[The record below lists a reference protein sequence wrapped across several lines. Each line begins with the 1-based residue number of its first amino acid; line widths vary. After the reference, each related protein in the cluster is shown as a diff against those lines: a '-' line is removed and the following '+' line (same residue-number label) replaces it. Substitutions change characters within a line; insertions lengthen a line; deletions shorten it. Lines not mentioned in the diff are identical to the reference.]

1 MLRKLNSPLKMH
13 KTFIYITLFSLLLS
27 SCGKDQDPFLI
38 QKHNIGNL
46 TDSTQIKDLKSIF
59 ENDSVANYIGKDEFT
74 RNINTI
80 EIFDKDGTSLLS
92 ISPQISA
99 DSTSVVNSVRILDSR
114 YKTEK
119 GISIMSSFKDIQN
132 AYEISKI
139 DNLINSIVV
148 SVKEINAS
156 FTIDK
161 KELPS
166 NLRFDRSISIEAS
179 QIPDNAKV
187 KYFFIH
193 WN

>member
-1 MLRKLNSPLKMH
+1 MQKP
-13 KTFIYITLFSLLLS
+13 FIFIVIISFILT
-27 SCGKDQDPFLI
+27 SCGKEQDPFLI
-38 QKHNIGNL
+38 KKQNIGNL
-46 TDSTQIKDLKSIF
+46 TDSTQVKDLHMVFDK
-59 ENDSVANYIGKDEFT
+59 DSVANYIGRDEFT
-74 RNINTI
+74 RNIDNI
-80 EIFDKDGTSLLS
+80 EIFDRDGVALLS
-92 ISPQISA
+92 ISPQRRA
-99 DSTSVVNSVRILDSR
+99 DSTSVINNIRILDPR

-119 GISIMSSFKDIQN
+119 GISTQSTFKDIQD

-139 DNLINSIVV
+139 DNLINSISV
-148 SVKEINAS
+148 SVNEINAS

-179 QIPDNAKV
+179 QIPDNAKI

>member
-1 MLRKLNSPLKMH
+1 MH
-13 KTFIYITLFSLLLS
+13 KSLIYVALFSLLVT

-38 QKHNIGNL
+38 QNQNIGSL
-46 TDSTQIKDLKSIF
+46 TDSTQVKDLKSVF
-59 ENDSVANYIGKDEFT
+59 ENYSIANYTGNNEFT
-74 RNINTI
+74 RNINNI
-80 EIFDKDGTSLLS
+80 DIFDKAGAALLS
-92 ISPQISA
+92 VSPAKRA
-99 DSTSVVNSVRILDSR
+99 DSTAVISSVRILDPR
-114 YKTEK
+114 YKTKK
-119 GISIMSSFKDIQN
+119 GISTSSTFKDIQS
-132 AYEISKI
+132 AYTISKI

-179 QIPDNAKV
+179 QIPDTAKV

>member
-1 MLRKLNSPLKMH
+1 MQKPL
-13 KTFIYITLFSLLLS
+13 IYIVLFLLLLT
-27 SCGKDQDPFLI
+27 SCGKKQDPFLI

-46 TDSTQIKDLKSIF
+46 TDSTQVKDLKAVF
-59 ENDSVANYIGKDEFT
+59 ENDSVADYIGKDEFT

-80 EIFDKDGTSLLS
+80 EIYDKDGAPLLS
-92 ISPQISA
+92 VSPQKRA
-99 DSTSVVNSVRILDSR
+99 DSTAVINSVRIMDSR

-119 GISIMSSFKDIQN
+119 GISILSTFKDIEK
-132 AYEISKI
+132 AYTISKI

-166 NLRFDRSISIEAS
+166 NLRFDRSMTIEAS
-179 QIPDNAKV
+179 QIPDQAKV